1 MNINW
6 TLVVDVV
13 KALAWPIVAAF
24 ALYLLRRPLVEFV
37 GQLARRA
44 KKVSVFEVSVELAT
58 LPELQPSWSVGDVD
72 ARRLTSS
79 QIFDSASQTLFQ
91 EILKP
96 AHADYAI
103 VDLRSGQAWLT
114 SRLFIFSLILGEVTG
129 LRAFVFLES
138 TASTRRKFLGVATPS
153 NVRRALGRR
162 YPWLEEAYARAL
174 SGQYLNVPQPQP
186 ETQGGSRLSNQ
197 PFPLTLAGSWQV
209 SKFVQQFVENLQR
222 QIDPPEHER
231 RSYLEIDTVPQTW
244 ERTHWI
250 DGERLERD
258 LVGVLEYAWVNES
271 LDSPQSL
278 VSEAIIRRNAS
289 FVALV
294 DSDRRFVGLVDRYA
308 LLTQISIA
316 RNSMGGGDQGIS

>member
-1 MNINW
+1 M
-6 TLVVDVV
+6 
-13 KALAWPIVAAF
+13 
-24 ALYLLRRPLVEFV
+24 EFV

-44 KKVSVFEVSVELAT
+44 KKISVLEVSVELAT

-96 AHADYAI
+96 AQADYAI

-138 TASTRRKFLGVATPS
+138 TASTRRKFLGVATPA
-153 NVRRALGRR
+153 NVRRALGRG
-162 YPWLEEAYARAL
+162 YPWLEEACAWAL
-174 SGQYLNVPQPQP
+174 SGQYPNVPQLVPP
-186 ETQGGSRLSNQ
+186 SVSRFSNQ
-197 PFPLTLAGSWQV
+197 SSPLTPAEQGRV
-209 SKFVQQFVENLQR
+209 SNFVKQFVENLQR
-222 QIDPPEHER
+222 QTDPPENER
-231 RSYLEIDTVPQTW
+231 RSYLEIGTAPQTW

-258 LVGVLEYAWVNES
+258 LVGVLEYAWVNEL

-308 LLTQISIA
+308 LLTQMSIA